1 MMHEL
6 RQAGVAVQMDI
17 MGRKIKNQFKYAD
30 RIQAKK
36 TIVIGD
42 DELANN
48 SVQLKDMATSGQTM
62 VPLDRIV
69 EMLTEQEK

>member
-1 MMHEL
+1 
-6 RQAGVAVQMDI
+6 MDI
-17 MGRKIKNQFKYAD
+17 MGKKDQKSFKYAD
-30 RIQAKK
+30 RIHAEK

-48 SVQLKDMATSGQTM
+48 SVQLKDMTTSEQTM

-69 EMLTEQEK
+69 EILTEEEK

>member
-1 MMHEL
+1 M
-6 RQAGVAVQMDI
+6 QMDI

-48 SVQLKDMATSGQTM
+48 SVQLKDMATSEQTM
-62 VPLDRIV
+62 VPLDRII
-69 EMLTEQEK
+69 EILTEQEK